1 MISIRRCAAWRLKWP
16 EGTPKTLTR
25 SCSLHSAADSLSF
38 ITRDE
43 LAMKVTD
50 PAQRCGL
57 DYLIVDVREP
67 WDYSRLHIRSAV
79 NIPSPLMLT
88 MPADALLD
96 RLAAAAVRAS
106 GQQLDLTALPG
117 QLIFHCTVSLVRGP
131 TAAVRLIEIL
141 RTTRSIKDKPEI
153 SVLDGGFKSWAKAY
167 ANDRK
172 LVEGSDAPSG

>member
-1 MISIRRCAAWRLKWP
+1 MISFRHCAAWRLKRP
-16 EGTPKTLTR
+16 EGTQKTLAR

-43 LAMKVTD
+43 LAKKVID

-96 RLAAAAVRAS
+96 RLAGASARAS
-106 GQQLDLTALPG
+106 GKPDDLTTLPG
-117 QLIFHCTVSLVRGP
+117 QLIFHCTLSLVRGP
-131 TAAVRLIEIL
+131 TAAVKLIEIL
-141 RTTRSIKDKPEI
+141 RTARSIKDMPDI

-167 ANDRK
+167 ANDSK
-172 LVEGSDAPSG
+172 LVEGSDAPSA